1 LTVSTAYYALV
12 KNIRNYLVTLLETNQ
27 TSWLSGRVHKYT
39 PRTDE
44 GFPRVYVMPTN
55 DSLEI
60 DSASDNRYK
69 IQPGF
74 AIVLRQLRSSDPDTD
89 IDVLISGTALLMS
102 EIQQSITYYQGGGS
116 SGDIQ
121 FHKLEIEDIDF
132 EYQSPGITP
141 NSIMESRFTVRAEK
155 RWKDT

>member
-1 LTVSTAYYALV
+1 
-12 KNIRNYLVTLLETNQ
+12 
-27 TSWLSGRVHKYT
+27 
-39 PRTDE
+39 
-44 GFPRVYVMPTN
+44 
-55 DSLEI
+55 LEI

-74 AIVLRQLRSSDPDTD
+74 AIVLRQIRTADPDTD
-89 IDVLISGTALLMS
+89 IDVLLSGTALLMS
-102 EIQQSITYYQGGGS
+102 EIQQSLTYYQGGGS